1 MKKQKAGMTSAY
13 ITTKRKLEMAK
24 ETMAPQA
31 VPDASPLPIPFS
43 PDNLANLSQV
53 VPDPGQPQTPDNL
66 ANLSQVVPH
75 PADPLLSTPD
85 PGVAA
90 APQTFATPK
99 NPKGAGRKRKGQYFF
114 LH

>member
-1 MKKQKAGMTSAY
+1 MKKQKAGMTSAFL
-13 ITTKRKLEMAK
+13 TTKRKLEMAK
-24 ETMAPQA
+24 ETMACASVPQA

-43 PDNLANLSQV
+43 
-53 VPDPGQPQTPDNL
+53 PDNL